1 MYAVWIASAAFAAL
15 DRELEEAARNI
26 GAGPVRTFLTISLPL
41 AAPGIFASAIFV
53 FLESLD
59 EFTGTF
65 FVGAPVVQTL
75 PLLLYTATAG
85 GNYQIASIT
94 ALILLVPS
102 IAFMFVVERFIRA
115 DVLAR
120 VGR

>member
-1 MYAVWIASAAFAAL
+1 MMLHAAL
-15 DRELEEAARNI
+15 VTLAFGVGVTLGTLGSG
-26 GAGPVRTFLTISLPL
+26 GAVL
-41 AAPGIFASAIFV
+41 
-53 FLESLD
+53 
-59 EFTGTF
+59 
-65 FVGAPVVQTL
+65 TL
-75 PLLLYTATAG
+75 PLLLYTASAG

-102 IAFMFVVERFIRA
+102 IAFMFVVERFLRA

>member
-1 MYAVWIASAAFAAL
+1 LSAA
-15 DRELEEAARNI
+15 R
-26 GAGPVRTFLTISLPL
+26 LTIRRAETPL
-41 AAPGIFASAIFV
+41 IVSN
-53 FLESLD
+53 

-65 FVGAPVVQTL
+65 FVGAPDVQTL

-94 ALILLVPS
+94 ALILLIPS
-102 IAFMFVVERFIRA
+102 VAFMFVVERFIRA

-120 VGR
+120 MGR